1 MSIRNKIASCIT
13 KVYLSAIVFCFTIK
27 WVGSV
32 GMVVSYY
39 LFQGLY
45 LMVFTGG
52 KVGDFNGNVF
62 YGRDVKMNDRY
73 LVESVLSSEQNIH
86 M

>member
-1 MSIRNKIASCIT
+1 M
-13 KVYLSAIVFCFTIK
+13 IK

-32 GMVVSYY
+32 GMVVSYC
-39 LFQGLY
+39 LVFPGSY

-52 KVGDFNGNVF
+52 KVGDFNGNVL
-62 YGRDVKMNDRY
+62 YGLNSKTNAID
-73 LVESVLSSEQNIH
+73 LLESLSSQAKNIR